1 MNKERFAG
9 LCLQLVGKLNE
20 AWGEWIGDTRRSA
33 DGRRDQV
40 IGKARQAGAME
51 HELADRQLAEFHDH
65 HRNLFF

>member
-51 HELADRQLAEFHDH
+51 RELADRQLAEFHDH